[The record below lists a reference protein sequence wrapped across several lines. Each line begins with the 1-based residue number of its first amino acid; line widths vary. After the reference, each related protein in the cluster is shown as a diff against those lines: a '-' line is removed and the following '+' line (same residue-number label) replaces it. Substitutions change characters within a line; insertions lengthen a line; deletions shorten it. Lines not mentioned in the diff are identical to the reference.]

1 MVYIRSKVVKGES
14 YSYLVKSN
22 WIKKRKTSE
31 QETIKYLGRTANVTL
46 NDIPPEYRDSK
57 AVLSYL
63 ASNDELDIEKREEY
77 LVNTRQ
83 NLLKFLLEGN
93 FEDVRLLCRNFL
105 TFSKIGYF
113 FDEVLRPVMYEIG
126 SLWKSKQLDVG
137 AEHIATNTAMRLI
150 EGLAITPKMKSR
162 GKTILICTPNGEHH
176 LLPFFGKCHI
186 AYLPR
191 DRVVGLSKIPR
202 LVDVF
207 SRRLQIQERFT
218 NQIAQVIE
226 DALQP
231 LGVGVVV
238 EATHLCMLMRGVEN
252 QNSFALTSA
261 MLGAFRNDA
270 RTRSEFL
277 ELLKLRGDMRSAL
290 NPARFPGGND
300 DGALS

>member
-1 MVYIRSKVVKGES
+1 MKRDRVKTAIEVLIGEIGEDAERDG
-14 YSYLVKSN
+14 LVRTPERVAKS
-22 WIKKRKTSE
+22 
-31 QETIKYLGRTANVTL
+31 
-46 NDIPPEYRDSK
+46 
-57 AVLSYL
+57 
-63 ASNDELDIEKREEY
+63 
-77 LVNTRQ
+77 
-83 NLLKFLLEGN
+83 LE
-93 FEDVRLLCRNFL
+93 FL
-105 TFSKIGYF
+105 TSGYSQDI
-113 FDEVLRPVMYEIG
+113 DEVLNGALFSVDYSEMVIVKDIDFY
-126 SLWKSKQLDVG
+126 SL
-137 AEHIATNTAMRLI
+137 
-150 EGLAITPKMKSR
+150 
-162 GKTILICTPNGEHH
+162 CEHH

-238 EATHLCMLMRGVEN
+238 EATHLCMLMRGVEK

-261 MLGAFRNDA
+261 MLGAFRDDA
-270 RTRSEFL
+270 RTRMEFL
-277 ELLKLRGDMRSAL
+277 DLLKLRGDMRAAL
-290 NPARFPGGND
+290 NPARFPGGSD

>member
-1 MVYIRSKVVKGES
+1 MNKDRVKAAIEVLLAETGEDAERDGLVRTPERVAKS
-14 YSYLVKSN
+14 LEFLTSGYS
-22 WIKKRKTSE
+22 
-31 QETIKYLGRTANVTL
+31 Q
-46 NDIPPEYRDSK
+46 
-57 AVLSYL
+57 
-63 ASNDELDIEKREEY
+63 DIE
-77 LVNTRQ
+77 
-83 NLLKFLLEGN
+83 
-93 FEDVRLLCRNFL
+93 
-105 TFSKIGYF
+105 
-113 FDEVLRPVMYEIG
+113 EVLNGALFSVDYSEMVIVKDIDFY
-126 SLWKSKQLDVG
+126 SL
-137 AEHIATNTAMRLI
+137 
-150 EGLAITPKMKSR
+150 
-162 GKTILICTPNGEHH
+162 CEHH

-202 LVDVF
+202 LVNVF
-207 SRRLQIQERFT
+207 SRRLQIQERLT

-226 DALQP
+226 DTLHP

-238 EATHLCMLMRGVEN
+238 EATHLCMLMRGVEK

-290 NPARFPGGND
+290 NPARLPGGND

>member
-77 LVNTRQ
+77 LANTRQ

-150 EGLAITPKMKSR
+150 EGLAITSKMKSR

-176 LLPFFGKCHI
+176 LLPCIMIETF
-186 AYLPR
+186 
-191 DRVVGLSKIPR
+191 LSQNGYKIINLSPSAPTKSILSQIIESKPDLVLISITLADNINSAKR
-202 LVDVF
+202 LVGELKELKSPV
-207 SRRLQIQERFT
+207 LIGGQAVQEGKKFGH
-218 NQIAQVIE
+218 AQVMGS
-226 DALQP
+226 P
-231 LGVGVVV
+231 
-238 EATHLCMLMRGVEN
+238 TM
-252 QNSFALTSA
+252 
-261 MLGAFRNDA
+261 
-270 RTRSEFL
+270 L
-277 ELLKLRGDMRSAL
+277 ELMKIIKNKVLA
-290 NPARFPGGND
+290 
-300 DGALS
+300 